1 MTLSKLTAM
10 DVFVALMALCLIAWA
25 VADWLPDPP
34 LEVPSQVPVTQSADA
49 IAATEAARQWWDHE

>member
-10 DVFVALMALCLIAWA
+10 DVFAALMALCLIAWA

-34 LEVPSQVPVTQSADA
+34 LNVPAQAPVTQSADA
-49 IAATEAARQWWDHE
+49 VAATEAARQWWDHD

>member
-10 DVFVALMALCLIAWA
+10 DVFAVLMALCLIAWA

-34 LEVPSQVPVTQSADA
+34 LDVPQQAPVTQSADA
-49 IAATEAARQWWDHE
+49 MAATEAARQWWDHD